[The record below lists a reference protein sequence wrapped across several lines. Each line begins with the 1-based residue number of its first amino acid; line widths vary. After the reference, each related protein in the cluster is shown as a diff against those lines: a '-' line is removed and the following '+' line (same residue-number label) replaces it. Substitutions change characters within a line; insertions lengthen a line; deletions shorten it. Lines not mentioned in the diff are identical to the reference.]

1 MGKKRSGGGLTGPQ
15 QAAKFLGVSVLS
27 GVVLAGIAIPG
38 AGALG
43 LAAKGTVEGFDEIP
57 ANLKTP
63 PLSQRTTILDAEG
76 GLIATV
82 YSRDRQV
89 VPLTAISPYMQKAIV
104 AIEDSRFYE
113 HGAVDLKGILR
124 AVNRNAQEGGA
135 AQGASTLTQQYVKNV
150 FVEEAGDDESKVREA
165 QEKSLGR
172 KIRELKYSIQ
182 VEEELG
188 KKKILENYLNITYF
202 GQQAYGIESA
212 AQRYFSKPAK
222 DLTLEE
228 SALLAGVVQSPSRF
242 DPVNDAQEAMKRR
255 NVVLQRMADMKDIS
269 QAEADE
275 AKKKPVTLKVTRP
288 KNGCITAVKGA
299 GFFCDYVRNTFLS
312 DPVFG
317 KTREERA
324 KIWNQ
329 GGLTVRT
336 TLDPQSQ
343 DAANASI
350 KDHVHEDDS
359 IATAVTMVQPGT
371 GRVLA
376 MGQSKPYGFGKNETQ
391 INYSVD
397 KRMGGSNFGF
407 QVGSTFKPFI
417 AAAAIERGMEPT
429 KVYSAPNKMEYP
441 SPVPRCDGSNWQN
454 LPLANGKLQTAEN
467 ETPEEQGPY
476 ALKTAM
482 EKSINTYFV
491 QMISEIGLCPVTEM
505 TQKLGVVP
513 ASGVKLPEEPSIALG
528 SAEMS
533 PLTMANAYATFANR
547 GVYCTPIALESITD
561 AHGKALA
568 VPKTK
573 CDRAMSQDTADT
585 INTLLRGVVDSGT
598 GERAGLTDRD
608 NAGKTGTTDNRY
620 NAWFVGYTPN
630 LSGAVWVGSGGAKKI
645 TMEDIT
651 IGGQY
656 YPKVFGGGLPGP
668 IWKDAVSGSLSGREA
683 PGFVTVNIPEPSV
696 PGGGGGGGG
705 NGNGG
710 NNGGRNNPTQP
721 TTPHKP
727 GKPGKPGGDNKPGD
741 NRPGGATAAGPT
753 GGLFGGAT
761 GGGATDP
768 VTGGTSAGAAGL
780 IGGPEPQ

>member
-89 VPLTAISPYMQKAIV
+89 VPITAISPYMQKAIV

-150 FVEEAGDDESKVREA
+150 FVEEAGDDETKVREA

-188 KKKILENYLNITYF
+188 KQKILENYLNITYF

-212 AQRYFSKPAK
+212 ARRYFSKPAK

-228 SALLAGVVQSPSRF
+228 SALLAGVVQSPSRY
-242 DPVNDAQEAMKRR
+242 DPMNDSQEAMKRR
-255 NVVLQRMADMKDIS
+255 NIVLQRMADVRDIS
-269 QAEADE
+269 QAEADA
-275 AKKKPVTLKVTRP
+275 AKAKPVQLKVTKP

-299 GFFCDYVRNTFLS
+299 GFFCDFVRNTFL
-312 DPVFG
+312 DDTAFG
-317 KTREERA
+317 KTREDRA
-324 KIWNQ
+324 KVWNQ

-343 DAANASI
+343 DSVNESI
-350 KDHVHEDDS
+350 KDHVDQDDKV
-359 IATAVTMVQPGT
+359 ATAVTLVQPGT

-391 INYSVD
+391 INFSVD
-397 KRMGGSNFGF
+397 KKMGGSNFGF
-407 QVGSTFKPFI
+407 PTGSTFKAFV
-417 AAAAIERGMEPT
+417 AAAALEGGLPPT
-429 KVYSAPNKMEYP
+429 KMYQSPYDMDYP
-441 SPVPRCDGSNWQN
+441 SPVRTCSDKPWVNTDR
-454 LPLANGKLQTAEN
+454 AKVEN
-467 ETPEEQGPY
+467 ETESEVGPY
-476 ALKTAM
+476 GMKEAM
-482 EKSINTYFV
+482 AKSVNTYFV
-491 QMISEIGLCPVTEM
+491 EMISEVGLCPVTEM
-505 TQKLGVVP
+505 TSKLGVIP
-513 ASGVKLPEEPSIALG
+513 ANGAKLPEVPAIALG
-528 SAEMS
+528 SEGMS

-547 GVYCTPIALESITD
+547 GVYCTPVTIESITD
-561 AHGKALA
+561 SHGKALT
-568 VPKTK
+568 VPKSK
-573 CDRAMSQDTADT
+573 CGRAMSETTADT
-585 INTLLRGVVDSGT
+585 INTLLLGVVDSGT
-598 GERAGLTDRD
+598 GQKSGLSDRQS
-608 NAGKTGTTDNRY
+608 AGKTGTTDSRY

-630 LSGAVWVGSGGAKKI
+630 MSGATWVGSGGAKQVS
-645 TMEDIT
+645 MENIT

-656 YPKVFGGGLPGP
+656 YDKVFGGGLPGP
-668 IWKDAVSGSLSGREA
+668 IWKQAVSGALSGREA
-683 PGFVTVNIPEPSV
+683 PGFTTVNIPDTPSPA
-696 PGGGGGGGG
+696 PGGKPSGK
-705 NGNGG
+705 
-710 NNGGRNNPTQP
+710 PT
-721 TTPHKP
+721 KP
-727 GKPGKPGGDNKPGD
+727 GKPGRDGKPGD
-741 NRPGGATAAGPT
+741 SRPGGQTAT
-753 GGLFGGAT
+753 GGTVGAT
-761 GGGATDP
+761 GGTDGG
-768 VTGGTSAGAAGL
+768 TGGTDPLGGITFPPGI
-780 IGGPEPQ
+780 IGGRD